1 MRGCADL
8 SEALKKAKRVKINEM
23 ATIDSQLY
31 VLKRKYCGDCKFFN
45 KTTRVCIKNRVIRIC
60 RKKYLKNKE

>member
-8 SEALKKAKRVKINEM
+8 SDALKKAKRVKVNEM

-31 VLKRKYCGDCKFFN
+31 ILKRKYCSNCKFFN
-45 KTTRVCIKNRVIRIC
+45 QTTRACNKNRVIRVC
-60 RKKYLKNKE
+60 RKKFLKNKE

>member
-1 MRGCADL
+1 MRGCGDL

-31 VLKRKYCGDCKFFN
+31 VLKRKYCGDCNFFN
-45 KTTRVCIKNRVIRIC
+45 SKTRACEKERVIRIC
-60 RKKYLKNKE
+60 RKKHLKNKE